1 MFTWEG
7 TLKGP
12 KDTMW
17 EGTRITVVL
26 LLSSAKACLQVIWQN
41 IFLKKMLNDFDL
53 HFVNPVAVFTL
64 KLLTFP
70 HKFKTLSNK
79 IRGENTDTHLTL
91 I

>member
-1 MFTWEG
+1 
-7 TLKGP
+7 
-12 KDTMW
+12 MW
-17 EGTRITVVL
+17 
-26 LLSSAKACLQVIWQN
+26 S
-41 IFLKKMLNDFDL
+41 DFDL

-91 I
+91 IYSTKFS

>member
-1 MFTWEG
+1 M
-7 TLKGP
+7 
-12 KDTMW
+12 
-17 EGTRITVVL
+17 
-26 LLSSAKACLQVIWQN
+26 AN
-41 IFLKKMLNDFDL
+41 YIFLKKILNDFDL

-70 HKFKTLSNK
+70 HKTLSNK

>member
-1 MFTWEG
+1 
-7 TLKGP
+7 
-12 KDTMW
+12 
-17 EGTRITVVL
+17 
-26 LLSSAKACLQVIWQN
+26 
-41 IFLKKMLNDFDL
+41 MLNYFSF
-53 HFVNPVAVFTL
+53 HFVNPVTVFSL

>member
-1 MFTWEG
+1 
-7 TLKGP
+7 
-12 KDTMW
+12 
-17 EGTRITVVL
+17 
-26 LLSSAKACLQVIWQN
+26 
-41 IFLKKMLNDFDL
+41 MLNDFDL

-70 HKFKTLSNK
+70 QKFKALSNK